1 MSQSVDILIV
11 GGGVVGSS
19 IAYNL
24 MHDGFRGK
32 VVVIEKDPS
41 YQYASSSLS
50 MGGVRQQFGSA
61 VNILLVRY
69 STRIYEQF
77 DELMAVDDEPA
88 HAQFRQRG
96 YLFLA
101 NEKNAPI
108 LQRRYA
114 LLSRFHADVEILY
127 PDEIHRRFPDLWLED
142 IQWGTFGWRDGYV
155 DPHGVLQGFR
165 RKARSLGVLYVEDE
179 VGSIEVRAG
188 KIEGVTTKKGERY
201 HTQIVVNA
209 AGPYAKVVGEMAGV
223 QLPVEPVRQQLFVC
237 ALPRPWPYEFPMVI
251 DPGGVHWRH
260 ETGNKIIV
268 AKTKHDESPGFKFG
282 YERERFHQE
291 LWPDLARRVPEFNK
305 LALERGWG
313 GLYAMTPD
321 HNAIYGTHPEVKGLY
336 LANGFSGHGLMM
348 APASGKVLSELIR
361 LGRYETV
368 DVSELSVERFAQGK
382 LVLEEALI

>member
-1 MSQSVDILIV
+1 MAKTVDVLII

-19 IAYNL
+19 TAYNL
-24 MHDGFRGK
+24 MHDGFQGK
-32 VVVIEKDPS
+32 LVVMEKDSS

-61 VNILLVRY
+61 VNILMVRY
-69 STRIYEQF
+69 SAAVYEQF
-77 DELMAVDDEPA
+77 DELMAVDGEPA

-101 NEKNAPI
+101 NAKNAQI
-108 LQRRYA
+108 LERRYA
-114 LLSRFHADVEILY
+114 LQRRFGAEVEILY
-127 PDEIHRRFPDLWLED
+127 PQELHQRFPDLWLDD
-142 IQWGTFGWRDGYV
+142 IVWATFGRRDGYV

-165 RKARSLGVLYVEDE
+165 RKARSLGVLYVDDE
-179 VGSIEVRAG
+179 VVGIEVRKG
-188 KIEGVTTKKGERY
+188 RVEGVTTKKGERY
-201 HTQIVVNA
+201 HTQAVLNA
-209 AGPYAKVVGEMAGV
+209 AGPYASVVGEMAGV
-223 QLPVEPVRQQLFVC
+223 QLPIAPVRQQLFVC

-268 AKTKHDESPGFKFG
+268 AKTKHDEIPGFQFG

-291 LWPDLARRVPEFNK
+291 CWPDLARRVPEFNK

-321 HNAIYGTHPEVKGLY
+321 HNAIYGEHPEVKGFY

-348 APASGKVLSELIR
+348 APATGKVMSEMIR

-368 DVSELSVERFAQGK
+368 DVSELRVERFAQGK